1 MKKYL
6 RAVLLPA
13 ASLALITSLAACA
26 QTKDTPFF
34 ATAKSSGADKSSGD
48 DDAYCRANSGAP
60 GTSAYA
66 ACLKDRDVGAIHSSD
81 RMEQAHRNLAE
92 SMLNGH

>member
-1 MKKYL
+1 MKKHR

-13 ASLALITSLAACA
+13 ACLALITSLAACA

-34 ATAKSSGADKSSGD
+34 ATAKSSGD
-48 DDAYCRANSGAP
+48 DDAYCRANSGEP

-66 ACLKDRDVGAIHSSD
+66 ACLKDRDVGAIRSDD

-92 SMLNGH
+92 GMLNGH